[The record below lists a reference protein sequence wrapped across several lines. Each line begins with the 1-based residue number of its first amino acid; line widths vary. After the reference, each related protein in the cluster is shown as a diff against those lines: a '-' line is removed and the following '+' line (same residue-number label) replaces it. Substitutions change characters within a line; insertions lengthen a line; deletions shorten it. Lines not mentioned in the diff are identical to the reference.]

1 MIQGDSFTRKVVI
14 GLQLVALNVYG
25 MTKKK
30 KFSYK
35 KTSREQQTLKED
47 KLRYVL
53 IH

>member
-30 KFSYK
+30 FSYK